1 MKPYGQIRR
10 RFFNLAAPPQ
20 ELCLAVGKTRYR
32 SRAVAEKMARRLEQ
46 FRVEKL
52 RVYRCKKCKWWHLT
66 KRGET

>member
-1 MKPYGQIRR
+1 MKPYVTNRR
-10 RFFNLAAPPQ
+10 QAFYVVAPPQ
-20 ELCLAVGKTRYR
+20 ETCLAAGKTRYR
-32 SRAVAEKMARRLEQ
+32 SRAVAEKMARRLEP